1 MLFFFNTKKVAE
13 MTLSLRMFYIAIVQV
28 ILTSFII
35 YYLVTSQYRELSD
48 MNVQTLES
56 FLIAQKEQELKNY
69 TSIALSSVEH
79 MYKLAKQTGQP
90 NQFNQPNKTHQAAVA
105 DIFENMLYNAD
116 DGYFFIYDNKGVAIV
131 HPKEP
136 NRVGESWWELEGE
149 NGDKI
154 IQILIENAHAGGGFY
169 RYKWYKPS
177 EKVKA
182 DKLGYSVYSEEWEW
196 MLGTGVYLDDVYAQ
210 LDNLHQEIDNHI
222 NYTKQIILIVA
233 LSSIFFIFLFGIAMN
248 LNHKKKAE
256 EKISELGQRVIDVQE
271 EENRHISRELHD
283 GIIQTL
289 ISIKYSLEAT
299 ALFLLKNKQDKPAPL
314 LQAEESLG
322 FVIQEVRRISHHMH
336 PQILDELGLSSAIE
350 SLAIDFSKQS
360 DVQINVTKPILRKLL
375 PDFINTTLY
384 RVVQES
390 LTNIK
395 KHAKANHVLIDIAI
409 QASWLTLTIK
419 DDGLGFDINAIS
431 QKDNHGIGLRNLAE
445 RVEHHSGKFN
455 IISSEQGTE
464 ITVNI
469 PISSFTKYF
478 HHTTKKSELK

>member
-1 MLFFFNTKKVAE
+1 
-13 MTLSLRMFYIAIVQV
+13 MFYIAIVQV

-48 MNVQTLES
+48 MNVKTLES

-79 MYKLAKQTGQP
+79 MYQLAEQNNQT
-90 NQFNQPNKTHQAAVA
+90 NQTAVA
-105 DIFENMLYNAD
+105 DIFKNMLYNGD
-116 DGYFFIYDNKGVAIV
+116 DGYFFIYDDKGVAIV

-136 NRVGESWWELEGE
+136 ERVGKNWWDLESDS
-149 NGDKI
+149 GDKI

-169 RYKWYKPS
+169 RYQWLKPS
-177 EKVKA
+177 EKNKA
-182 DKLGYSVYSEEWEW
+182 SKLGYSIYSKEWQW

-233 LSSIFFIFLFGIAMN
+233 LSSIFFIFLFGIAVN
-248 LNHKKKAE
+248 LNNKKTAE
-256 EKISELGQRVIDVQE
+256 AKISQLGQRIIDVQE

-299 ALFLLKNKQDKPAPL
+299 AMFLLKNKQQKPPPL
-314 LQAEESLG
+314 KQAEESLG
-322 FVIQEVRRISHHMH
+322 FAIKEVRRISHHMH

-350 SLAIDFSKQS
+350 TLAIDFSKQTG
-360 DVQINVTKPILRKLL
+360 VQINVNKPSLRKLL
-375 PDFINTTLY
+375 RDFINTTLY

-395 KHAKANHVLIDIAI
+395 KHAKAKNVVINISIHD
-409 QASWLTLTIK
+409 SWLTLTIK
-419 DDGLGFDINAIS
+419 DDGLGFDINATTI
-431 QKDNHGIGLRNLAE
+431 KGNHGIGLRNLAE
-445 RVEHHSGKFN
+445 RVEHHSGRFN
-455 IISSEQGTE
+455 IMSSEKGTE

-469 PISSFTKYF
+469 PTSSFTKDF
-478 HHTTKKSELK
+478 PNTITKVK

>member
-1 MLFFFNTKKVAE
+1 
-13 MTLSLRMFYIAIVQV
+13 MTLPLRMFYIAIVQV

-48 MNVQTLES
+48 MNVKTLES
-56 FLIAQKEQELKNY
+56 FLITQKEQELKNY

-79 MYKLAKQTGQP
+79 MYKLAEKTNQT
-90 NQFNQPNKTHQAAVA
+90 NQVAVA
-105 DIFENMLYNAD
+105 DIFKNMLYNGD
-116 DGYFFIYDNKGVAIV
+116 DGYFFIYDDKGVAIV

-136 NRVGESWWELEGE
+136 ERVGKNWWDLESD

-169 RYKWYKPS
+169 RYQWLKPS
-177 EKVKA
+177 EKNKA
-182 DKLGYSVYSEEWEW
+182 SKLGYSIYSEEWQW

-210 LDNLHQEIDNHI
+210 LDNLHKEIDNHI

-233 LSSIFFIFLFGIAMN
+233 LSSIFFIFLFGIAVN
-248 LNHKKKAE
+248 LNNKKTAE
-256 EKISELGQRVIDVQE
+256 EKISQLGQRVIDVQE

-299 ALFLLKNKQDKPAPL
+299 AMFLLKNKQEKPQPL
-314 LQAEESLG
+314 KQAEDNLG
-322 FVIQEVRRISHHMH
+322 FAIQEVRRISHHMH

-350 SLAIDFSKQS
+350 SLAIDFSKQTG
-360 DVQINVTKPILRKLL
+360 VKINVNKPSLRKLL

-395 KHAKANHVLIDIAI
+395 KHAKANNVLIDISV
-409 QASWLTLTIK
+409 QDSWLTLSIK
-419 DDGLGFDINAIS
+419 DDGLGFDINAKK
-431 QKDNHGIGLRNLAE
+431 QNDNYGIGLRNLAE

-455 IISSEQGTE
+455 ITSSDKGTE

-469 PISSFTKYF
+469 PTSSFTKDF
-478 HHTTKKSELK
+478 HHTTTKVK